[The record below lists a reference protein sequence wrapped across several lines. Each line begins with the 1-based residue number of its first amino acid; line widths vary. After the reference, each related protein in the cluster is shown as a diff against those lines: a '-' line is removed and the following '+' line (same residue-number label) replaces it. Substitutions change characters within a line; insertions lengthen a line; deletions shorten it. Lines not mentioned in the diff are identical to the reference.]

1 MKNSTGLS
9 SVPSDHLVPF
19 TDQLR
24 LAVAAYLARF
34 KGASRYHRV
43 RPALLPGLVRRA
55 RPEPVGCSPPSPG
68 AVCPNRGDPDAIVW
82 SQPGLVANDTG

>member
-55 RPEPVGCSPPSPG
+55 RPEPVGWP
-68 AVCPNRGDPDAIVW
+68 
-82 SQPGLVANDTG
+82 QPGLVANDPRWETGSGTDGSD